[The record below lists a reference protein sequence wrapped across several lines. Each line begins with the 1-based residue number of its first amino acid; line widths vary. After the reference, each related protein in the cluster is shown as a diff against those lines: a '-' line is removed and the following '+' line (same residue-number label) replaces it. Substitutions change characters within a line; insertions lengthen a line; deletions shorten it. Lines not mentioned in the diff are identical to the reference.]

1 MATIVDARGKACPQ
15 PVIDTKNAIREHGAP
30 VITLVDNDI
39 ARQNVEKMAAQMGL
53 AAATDVLEDGAF
65 RIVIQPVSADVLGSV
80 LGGGAAEP
88 AASGNM
94 RPEIQPCPA
103 CAPMDFPPAS
113 GPLVVA
119 LSSSCM
125 GVGDDTL
132 GAALMKGFVYA
143 LTQLDR
149 APDTV
154 LLYNGGAKLSV
165 EGAETVADLKVLAEN
180 GCEIL
185 TCGTCLNHYGLTDK
199 LAVGEVTNMYVIA
212 EKLTGAGKVI
222 RP

>member
-15 PVIDTKNAIREHGAP
+15 PVIDTKNALKAHGAP
-30 VITLVDNDI
+30 VITLVDNEI

-53 AAATDVLEDGAF
+53 SAVSDPMEEGAF

-80 LGGGAAEP
+80 LGGGAEP
-88 AASGNM
+88 AASGNL
-94 RPEIQPCPA
+94 RPEAQPCLT
-103 CAPMDFPPAS
+103 CMPMDFAPVG
-113 GPLVVA
+113 GPTVVA
-119 LSSSCM
+119 LSSNCM
-125 GVGDDTL
+125 GSGDDTL

-143 LTQLDR
+143 LTQLDT

-165 EGAETVADLKVLAEN
+165 EGAETVNDLRLLAEN
-180 GCEIL
+180 GTEVL
-185 TCGTCLNHYGLTDK
+185 TCGTCLNHYGLTDR

-212 EKLTGAGKVI
+212 EKLSGAGKVI

>member
-15 PVIDTKNAIREHGAP
+15 PVIDTKNALKAHGAP

-53 AAATDVLEDGAF
+53 SAVSDTMEEGAF

-80 LGGGAAEP
+80 LGGRAEP
-88 AASGNM
+88 AASGNL
-94 RPEIQPCPA
+94 RPEPQACPT
-103 CAPMDFPPAS
+103 CMPMDFAPMG
-113 GPLVVA
+113 GPTVVG
-119 LSSSCM
+119 LSSNCM
-125 GVGDDTL
+125 GSGDDTL

-143 LTQLDR
+143 LTQLDE

-165 EGAETVADLKVLAEN
+165 EGAETVNDLRLLAEN
-180 GCEIL
+180 GTEVL
-185 TCGTCLNHYGLTDK
+185 TCGTCLNHYGLTDR

-212 EKLTGAGKVI
+212 EKLSGAGKVI